1 LDHQRYGGAVTAQE
15 RLQQLSSILAAVDHS
30 APSVSKYRELQVFLS
45 GITDLEPQLIYPTYV
60 SKAGNMSVRS
70 GQSKR
75 AQSATLLVFVVTRAD
90 QNDEIQRAAREIAN
104 HERKPVAILQQSP
117 TTSTWAPIYGLIPL
131 GDVRAATTISRLRE
145 AFGDFEVQRHPQAPS
160 GHVRSPLPEE
170 RTAPIRFITLSDRF
184 AESGVSG
191 EALLLVPDSWDDYG
205 LGTLFDLHYQDS
217 SNRVHEIG
225 QVKIAHRDLTHGR
238 PPLPAHFLDLSSDFF
253 SLGQSDEYYEA
264 LKEYGLRT
272 LTLRGL
278 HDIAYSEET
287 FSRVIDYEVTRKS
300 LLRAVPLATVETQF
314 RRIAHGGVKVR
325 DFLFQYTSPTSG
337 SLAGNPLQLK
347 FEVFTNSE
355 PPTNVHVIIGGNGVG
370 KTTLLK
376 GMSTAVS
383 PVETLD
389 SSSRG
394 KFVDLEADEQ
404 NSFPFQNVIFVSFSA
419 FDPFLTAPLPPD
431 PDEQGTLF
439 SVEAPSAPISYIGLG
454 DPESE
459 DSRPRDIDGLAQE
472 FVTSVGEVVRN
483 ATLRARWERAVKTLE
498 GDPLFKDLDLRS
510 SIALGDITSSS
521 EISWAEADAKLLQAF
536 DRSSSGHKVVLLT
549 LSRLVVEAR
558 ERSLILFDEPESHLH
573 PPLLA
578 SFMRALSELL
588 TTTNGAAVIATHSP
602 VVLQEVPKNCVW
614 KLRRS
619 GDHSVAERPQVE
631 TYGENVGVL
640 THEVF
645 GLEVTQSGYHA
656 ELQRAVAESDSF
668 EAVASRFG
676 NQLGSEA
683 QGIVRILLAVKNSES
698 AR

>member
-1 LDHQRYGGAVTAQE
+1 MTAQE
-15 RLQQLSSILAAVDHS
+15 HLQQLSSILAAVDHS
-30 APSVSKYRELQVFLS
+30 APSVSKYRELQLFLS
-45 GITDLEPQLIYPTYV
+45 QIAELEPQLIYPTYV

-90 QNDEIQRAAREIAN
+90 QDDEIQRAAREIAN
-104 HERKPVAILQQSP
+104 HERKPVVILQQSP
-117 TTSTWAPIYGLIPL
+117 MVTTWAPTYGLIPL
-131 GDVRAATTISRLRE
+131 GDIRAAKTISRIRE
-145 AFGDFEVQRHPQAPS
+145 AFGDFEVQRHPKTAS
-160 GHVRSPLPEE
+160 GDTRSPAPPEE
-170 RTAPIRFITLSDRF
+170 RTSPIRFITLPDRS

-191 EALLLVPDSWDDYG
+191 EALFLVPDSWDDYG
-205 LGTLFDLHYQDS
+205 LGTLFDLHYQDA
-217 SNRVHEIG
+217 SNTSHLIG
-225 QVKIAHRDLTHGR
+225 QVKIANVHLTHGR
-238 PPLPAHFLDLSSDFF
+238 PPLPAEFLRLDSDFF
-253 SLGQSDEYYEA
+253 SLGQSDEYYEE

-272 LTLRGL
+272 LVLGTL
-278 HDIAYSEET
+278 HDIAYSDET
-287 FSRVIDYEVTRKS
+287 FSEVIDYDVTRKS
-300 LLRAVPLATVETQF
+300 LLRAVPLATVKSQF

-325 DFLFQYTSPTSG
+325 DFLFQYTSPTTG
-337 SLAGNPLQLK
+337 AFTEDPLQLK

-376 GMSTAVS
+376 GMSAAVS
-383 PVETLD
+383 STDVSD
-389 SSSRG
+389 SSTRG
-394 KFVDLEADEQ
+394 IFVDLEVDRDSEQ
-404 NSFPFQNVIFVSFSA
+404 SSFPFQNVTFVSFSA
-419 FDPFLTAPLPPD
+419 FDPFLTAALPAD
-431 PDEQGTLF
+431 PDEQETLF
-439 SVEAPSAPISYIGLG
+439 SLDAPSAPISYIGLG
-454 DPESE
+454 DPES
-459 DSRPRDIDGLAQE
+459 DDRRPRDIEGLAQE

-483 ATLRARWERAVKTLE
+483 ATLRARWERAIRTLE
-498 GDPLFKDLDLRS
+498 GDPLFKDLGLRA
-510 SIALGDITSSS
+510 SIALADVEPSS
-521 EISWAEADAKLLQAF
+521 EISWAEADARLLDAF

-549 LSRLVVEAR
+549 ISRLVAEAR

-588 TTTNGAAVIATHSP
+588 ATTNGAAVIATHSP
-602 VVLQEVPKNCVW
+602 VVLQEVPRNCVW

-656 ELQRAVAESDSF
+656 ELQRVVAESDSF
-668 EAVASRFG
+668 EAVTSRFG

-683 QGIVRILLAVKNSES
+683 QGIVRILLAVKNSGG

>member
-1 LDHQRYGGAVTAQE
+1 MTAHE
-15 RLQQLSSILAAVDHS
+15 RVQQLSSILAAVDHS
-30 APSVSKYRELQVFLS
+30 APSVSKYRELQLFLS
-45 GITDLEPQLIYPTYV
+45 SITELEPQLIYPTYV

-75 AQSATLLVFVVTRAD
+75 AQSATLLVFVVTRDD

-104 HERKPVAILQQSP
+104 HERKPVVILQKSLI
-117 TTSTWAPIYGLIPL
+117 TSTWAPIYGLIPL
-131 GDVRAATTISRLRE
+131 GDVRAATTIARLRE
-145 AFGDFEVQRHPQAPS
+145 AFGDFEVPRHPQAPS
-160 GHVRSPLPEE
+160 GGTRSPVPPEE
-170 RTAPIRFITLSDRF
+170 RTTPISFITLPDRF

-191 EALLLVPDSWDDYG
+191 DALLLVPDSWDDHG
-205 LGTLFDLHYQDS
+205 MGTLFDLRYQDS
-217 SNRVHEIG
+217 SNLVHEIG
-225 QVKIAHRDLTHGR
+225 QVKIAHKDLTHGR
-238 PPLPAHFLDLSSDFF
+238 PPLPTSFLHLDSNFF
-253 SLGQSDEYYEA
+253 SLGQSDEYYET
-264 LKEYGLRT
+264 LKEYGLRN
-272 LTLRGL
+272 LTLGTL
-278 HDIAYSEET
+278 HDIAYSKET
-287 FSRVIDYEVTRKS
+287 LSEVVSYEVTRKS
-300 LLRAVPLATVETQF
+300 LLRTVPLATVEHQF

-325 DFLFQYTSPTSG
+325 DFLFQYTGPTSG
-337 SLAGNPLQLK
+337 ASAGDSLQLK

-376 GMSTAVS
+376 GMSTAV
-383 PVETLD
+383 PPTDFLD
-389 SSSRG
+389 SSSKG
-394 KFVDLEADEQ
+394 NFVDLEAERQ

-431 PDEQGTLF
+431 PDEQDSLF
-439 SVEAPSAPISYIGLG
+439 ATEASSAPISYIGLG
-454 DPESE
+454 DPESD

-483 ATLRARWERAVKTLE
+483 STLRARWDRAVRTLE
-498 GDPLFKDLDLRS
+498 GDPLFKDLGLRS
-510 SIALGDITSSS
+510 AIALRDVTPGS
-521 EISWAEADAKLLQAF
+521 EISWAEADARLLEAF
-536 DRSSSGHKVVLLT
+536 DRSSSGHKVVLLI
-549 LSRLVVEAR
+549 LSRLMVEAR
-558 ERSLILFDEPESHLH
+558 ERSLVLFDEPESHLH

-602 VVLQEVPKNCVW
+602 VVLQEVPRNCVW

-619 GDHSVAERPQVE
+619 GNHSVAERPQVE

-683 QGIVRILLAVKNSES
+683 QGIVRILLAVKKSES